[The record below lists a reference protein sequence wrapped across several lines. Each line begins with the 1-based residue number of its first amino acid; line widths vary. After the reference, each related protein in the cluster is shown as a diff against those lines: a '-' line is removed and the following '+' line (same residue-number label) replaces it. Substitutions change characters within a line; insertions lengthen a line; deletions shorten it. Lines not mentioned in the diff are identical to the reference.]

1 MRLSRMR
8 PGFLVAVLLLALAG
22 PARAALTEAQL
33 AEVELAPPP
42 GARLPPG
49 LALRDEDG
57 RDVTPAA
64 LQHGLPAVL
73 VLADFTCVTLCGPAL
88 GIAAHALAETGLRR
102 SPSPWAPGMG
112 RPRRGR

>member
-42 GARLPPG
+42 GAIWV
-49 LALRDEDG
+49 DEA
-57 RDVTPAA
+57 R
-64 LQHGLPAVL
+64 
-73 VLADFTCVTLCGPAL
+73 
-88 GIAAHALAETGLRR
+88 ET
-102 SPSPWAPGMG
+102 
-112 RPRRGR
+112 